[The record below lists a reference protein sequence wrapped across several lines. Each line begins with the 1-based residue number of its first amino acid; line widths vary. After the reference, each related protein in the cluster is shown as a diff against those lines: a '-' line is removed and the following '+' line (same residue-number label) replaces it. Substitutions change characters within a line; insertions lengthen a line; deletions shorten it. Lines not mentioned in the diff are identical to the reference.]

1 MKIYH
6 TAKYFS
12 ICFFYCKVFFVDFT
26 NFIFKDIMSQ
36 KLGEVDY
43 TEDEYLNFGAEDYK
57 KINQNLK
64 TEIDIIDVKPTDE
77 TEEYLSNKY
86 SENIGDNEESEEE
99 LEHLE
104 NIEIEAKH
112 VARKIKNLIDS
123 KYQVYDRKKE
133 TFRNI
138 TYKDIAI
145 L

>member
-1 MKIYH
+1 
-6 TAKYFS
+6 
-12 ICFFYCKVFFVDFT
+12 
-26 NFIFKDIMSQ
+26 MSE

-43 TEDEYLNFGAEDYK
+43 NEDEYLNFGAEDYK
-57 KINQNLK
+57 KINQSLK

-86 SENIGDNEESEEE
+86 SENIGDNEEGEEE

-145 L
+145 LLSITYKDAGFICFIKYNL